1 MRGDDALLGAGGRV
15 LVVDDQEPNRE
26 LVEEILGSAGYEV
39 ELAVDGQDALDR
51 IEVALPDCMVLDVMM
66 PRLDGFEVCRRLR
79 AAPRTRFV
87 PIVML
92 TALSDTRDKVRG
104 LELGADDFLNKPVRR
119 EELLARVRSLVRI
132 RRLREELDTADALI
146 YTMVKALE
154 SKDPRSAGHSERVA
168 AMAMSTAAALG
179 LSPREFEAVGKG
191 ALLHDIGRLGVPEDV
206 LAAPHPFTGENLAAY
221 RRHPE
226 IGERILK
233 PLRSLVGVVDVV
245 RHHHERLDGSGYPDG
260 LRGDAFTVPAQ
271 LVALANLYDE
281 IAQGAGGAAAA
292 GQALRAEAAGGAAA
306 AGQALRAEAAAGRFR
321 GDLVDAFLRTGP
333 AAFSRSGSALSD
345 PWADL
350 APAHASEGGRILVCD
365 DTAAN
370 REVLQ
375 AMLEEAGFDVVA
387 EGDGGAAVHAVEEQ
401 RPDLVILDI
410 RMPGLDGFE
419 VCEWIKR
426 TPETEFLPVVL
437 VTAFGEAADR
447 TRSARVGADDFLTLP
462 VNRLELVAR
471 VRSLLRLRAYH
482 DDLEDHQ
489 SVVLSL
495 ASVLE
500 AKDPYTRGH
509 SSRVGELAAR
519 LARDM
524 GLPAELS
531 EQLKVAGLLHD
542 IGKVG
547 VPERVINKPGR
558 LTDEEFLTI
567 MSHPGG
573 GATMVRPLRTV
584 RDVLPMIRHH
594 HERWDG
600 RGYPDR
606 LAGEEIPLGARVLA
620 MADAFDALTSD
631 RSYRK
636 ALPAEEA
643 VAILA
648 KETVEGKWDPA
659 TYAAL
664 TAMVRRGAHVV

>member
-15 LVVDDQEPNRE
+15 LVVDDQEANRE

-51 IEVALPDCMVLDVMM
+51 IEVALPECIVLDVMM

-87 PIVML
+87 PIVIL

-132 RRLREELDTADALI
+132 RRLREELDTSDALI
-146 YTMVKALE
+146 YTMVRALE

-168 AMAMSTAAALG
+168 AMAMSTAAAMG
-179 LSPREFEAVGKG
+179 LSPREFEAVGRG

-226 IGERILK
+226 IGERILR
-233 PLRSLVGVVDVV
+233 PLRSLGGVVDVV

-260 LRGDAFTVPAQ
+260 LSGDAFTVPAQ

-281 IAQGAGGAAAA
+281 IAHG
-292 GQALRAEAAGGAAA
+292 AGGAAA

-321 GDLVDAFLRTGP
+321 GDLVEAFLRTGP
-333 AAFSRSGSALSD
+333 AAFGRSGTALSD

-375 AMLEEAGFDVVA
+375 AMLEEAGFEVIA
-387 EGDGGAAVHAVEEQ
+387 EANGGAAVHAVEEH

-426 TPETEFLPVVL
+426 SPETEFLPVVL
-437 VTAFGEAADR
+437 VTAFGEPADR
-447 TRSARVGADDFLTLP
+447 ARSARVGADDFLTLP

-519 LARDM
+519 LAGEM
-524 GLPAELS
+524 GLPAELA
-531 EQLKVAGLLHD
+531 EQLKIAGLLHD

-606 LAGEEIPLGARVLA
+606 LAGKQIPLGARVLA

-636 ALPAEEA
+636 ALPADEA

-664 TAMVRRGAHVV
+664 AAMVRRGGHVI

>member
-15 LVVDDQEPNRE
+15 LVVDDQEANRE

-51 IEVALPDCMVLDVMM
+51 IEVALPECIVLDVMM

-87 PIVML
+87 PIVIL

-179 LSPREFEAVGKG
+179 LSAREFEAVGKG

-226 IGERILK
+226 IGERILR
-233 PLRSLVGVVDVV
+233 PLRSLGGVVDVV

-260 LRGDAFTVPAQ
+260 LSGDAFTVPAQ

-281 IAQGAGGAAAA
+281 IAHG
-292 GQALRAEAAGGAAA
+292 AGGAAA

-321 GDLVDAFLRTGP
+321 GDLVEAFLRTGP
-333 AAFSRSGSALSD
+333 AAFGRSGTALSD

-375 AMLEEAGFDVVA
+375 AMLEEAGFEVIA
-387 EGDGGAAVHAVEEQ
+387 EANGGAAVHAVEEH

-426 TPETEFLPVVL
+426 SPETEFLPVVL
-437 VTAFGEAADR
+437 VTAFGEPADR
-447 TRSARVGADDFLTLP
+447 ARSARVGADDFLTLP

-519 LARDM
+519 LAGEM
-524 GLPAELS
+524 GLPAQLC
-531 EQLKVAGLLHD
+531 EQLKIAGLLHD

-606 LAGEEIPLGARVLA
+606 LAGEQIPLGARVLA

-636 ALPAEEA
+636 ALPASEA

-648 KETVEGKWDPA
+648 NETVEGKWDPA

-664 TAMVRRGAHVV
+664 AAMVRRGGHVI